1 MKDQKFIVYFFFAYL
16 AVTAALNTLPCL
28 LGRQVFAAADY
39 AVDYFSAGTES
50 NGIPRGWEEARFHS
64 SPRHTNYTVE
74 REGNNWFLKADSKK
88 SASSLYKNV
97 SLDLRDYPILSW
109 RWKVD
114 NTVKVKKGSE
124 KTKAGDDYAARVYV
138 TFERKQKDIS
148 LMEMIERSLVKAVYG
163 KELPGEAIEYVW
175 ANELGKGE
183 TFPNPDTNKA
193 VMVVVESGQDKAG
206 AWVVKKRNV
215 YEDYKR
221 LFGAEPP
228 KINYVAIMTDTDD
241 SGEEAVAYY
250 DDIYFHPV
258 IK

>member
-1 MKDQKFIVYFFFAYL
+1 MRGRKFIVCFFFAYL
-16 AVTAALNTLPCL
+16 AAMVALNTLPCL
-28 LGRQVFAAADY
+28 LGRQVFAADNY
-39 AVDYFSAGTES
+39 AVDYFSAETES
-50 NGIPRGWEEARFHS
+50 KGIPMGWEEARFHS
-64 SPRHTNYTVE
+64 SPRHTIYTVE
-74 REGNNWFLKADSKK
+74 REGNNWFLKAESRK
-88 SASSLYKNV
+88 SASSLYKKV
-97 SLDLRDYPILSW
+97 SLDLRHYPILSW

-124 KTKAGDDYAARVYV
+124 KIKAGDDYAARVYV
-138 TFERKQKDIS
+138 TFESKPENIS

-175 ANELGKGE
+175 ANELRKGE
-183 TFPNPDTNKA
+183 IFPNPDTDKA
-193 VMVVVESGQDKAG
+193 IMVVVENWSDKVG
-206 AWVVKKRNV
+206 DWVTEQRNV

-221 LFGAEPP
+221 LFGTEPS

-241 SGEEAVAYY
+241 SGEETVTYY

>member
-1 MKDQKFIVYFFFAYL
+1 MADPMRGHRFILCFLFACL
-16 AVTAALNTLPCL
+16 VFMATLTTL
-28 LGRQVFAAADY
+28 LFAAADY
-39 AVDYFSAGTES
+39 VVDYFSAETES

-64 SPRHTNYTVE
+64 SPRHTNYTVV
-74 REGNNWFLKADSKK
+74 REGGNWFLKAESRK
-88 SASSLYKNV
+88 SASSLYKTV

-138 TFERKQKDIS
+138 TFEHKQDNIS

-175 ANELGKGE
+175 ADELIKGE
-183 TFPNPDTNKA
+183 TFPNPDTDKA
-193 VMVVVESGQDKAG
+193 VMVVVESGPDKVG
-206 AWVVKKRNV
+206 VWVAEKRNV

-241 SGEEAVAYY
+241 SGGEAVAYY
-250 DDIYFHPV
+250 DDIYFHPD